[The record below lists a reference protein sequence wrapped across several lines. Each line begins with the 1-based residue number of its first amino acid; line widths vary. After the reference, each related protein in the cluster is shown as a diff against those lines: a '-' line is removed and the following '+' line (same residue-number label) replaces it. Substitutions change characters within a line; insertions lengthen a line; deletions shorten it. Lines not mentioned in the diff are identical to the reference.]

1 MSQGAVK
8 MKAKLAGLFVTF
20 KGLFTVLYL
29 LYTVTQGASMNFLVV
44 IDLAL
49 GAALFFAGLA
59 VVTASKKGYM
69 FAVMMAFIELVF
81 SFLSLSL
88 FGILIDLAVLGAIK
102 KGYDIEIK
110 GSNKSPS
117 NNYSGPGNNY

>member
-1 MSQGAVK
+1 MSQGADK
-8 MKAKLAGLFVTF
+8 MKAKLAGVFVTF

-29 LYTVTQGASMNFLVV
+29 LYQVTQGTSLNFLIG

-49 GAALFFAGLA
+49 GAALFFAGIA
-59 VVTASKKGYM
+59 VITASKKGYI

-88 FGILIDLAVLGAIK
+88 LGILIDLAVLGAIK

-110 GSNKSPS
+110 GSNSSPS
-117 NNYSGPGNNY
+117 NQYSKPGTNY